1 MAEMGASCQSPFN
14 RTCEMMAG
22 RPTDTQQIG
31 DIKSDRMQTTDI
43 RQIGDI
49 KSGRKLAA
57 SFILNLHLHL
67 HLRFPH
73 RPPSLSSLLRPQS

>member
-1 MAEMGASCQSPFN
+1 
-14 RTCEMMAG
+14 MMAG
-22 RPTDTQQIG
+22 RPTDTQQIGDIKSDRMQTTDIRQIG

-57 SFILNLHLHL
+57 SFILNLHL
-67 HLRFPH
+67 RFPH